1 LGKPIRARGSIP
13 TPFRLPCGDG
23 ASSLRVSTEPAPRP
37 VGETARRRGDIWSVV
52 DFSRSEWR
60 VLAPLAVAGF
70 FEVYDVALLTLA
82 APQIAGGLGVTVA
95 AFGIGVAIIRLATLG
110 SLPLLRLA
118 DRWGRRPMLIASL
131 AVFSLVTGLTSLAW
145 GLVSFVVLQAVA
157 RVFLATESGLTSLVV
172 AEEMREDRRGTGL
185 CALGIIAG
193 IGYGAVAGL
202 LLLIPLTPLDWRLF
216 YIVALAPLAVAAV
229 LRRRLPETR
238 AFLVARSEHRVQT
251 SFLPR
256 LVPRDRARLRRVV
269 LLVAAFGLVQTSG
282 FFYASELA
290 QDDYGWSG
298 LFTAMIL
305 AAAVFGILGFWL
317 GGRIGDLVG
326 RRPMIALAIVMGAA
340 GTVLVFTEVRG
351 LFAPGFFLL
360 TAAGS
365 CFVAASVAY
374 VAELFPT
381 EVRATTTAFVLSCQ
395 VVAGSVGLAVLG
407 GLAGV
412 VSPSLL
418 MLILGGCL
426 APAALALRGLPETAG
441 RDLIRATPVPVP
453 GAGW

>member
-1 LGKPIRARGSIP
+1 M
-13 TPFRLPCGDG
+13 
-23 ASSLRVSTEPAPRP
+23 
-37 VGETARRRGDIWSVV
+37 
-52 DFSRSEWR
+52 
-60 VLAPLAVAGF
+60 LAPLATAGF

-82 APQIAGGLGVTVA
+82 APQIAAGLGVTVA

-131 AVFSLVTGLTSLAW
+131 AAFSLVTGLTALAW
-145 GLVSFVVLQAVA
+145 GLVAFVVMQAIA
-157 RVFLATESGLTSLVV
+157 RVFLATESGLTGLVI

-202 LLLIPLTPLDWRLF
+202 LLVAPLTPLDWRLF
-216 YIVALAPLAVAAV
+216 YLVALAPLAVAAV

-238 AFLVARSEHRVQT
+238 AFLVARAESRVQT
-251 SFLPR
+251 TFWPR
-256 LVPRDRARLRRVV
+256 LDPRDRARLRKVV
-269 LLVAAFGLVQTSG
+269 LIVAAFGLVQTSG

-290 QDDYGWSG
+290 QTGYGWSG
-298 LFTAMIL
+298 LFTGMIL

-360 TAAGS
+360 TSAGS

-374 VAELFPT
+374 MAELFPT
-381 EVRATTTAFVLSCQ
+381 EVRATTTAFVLACQ
-395 VVAGSVGLAVLG
+395 VVAGSIGLAVLG

-441 RDLIRATPVPVP
+441 RDLIRATPVPVH
-453 GAGW
+453 GGLGW